1 MTSPRW
7 GGRGYPKLVTK
18 GDLGGRRE
26 DANSD
31 ITTKKNCVQV
41 FIFHL
46 FLVSVATDESEA
58 ENVEVEDALVIPD
71 RPCLIP
77 CMEVFLMDMFETT
90 YE

>member
-1 MTSPRW
+1 MQIVTSP
-7 GGRGYPKLVTK
+7 P
-18 GDLGGRRE
+18 
-26 DANSD
+26 
-31 ITTKKNCVQV
+31 KKNCVQV

-77 CMEVFLMDMFETT
+77 CMKVFLMDMFETT